1 MMWTFENTGFRPGA
15 DNMHYDELLA
25 REVAEGRRRSTVRVF
40 GWNPPAI
47 SLGWNQPEDDIDRQ
61 AATRAGVDVVRRPT
75 GGRAILHSDE
85 LTYSVVMPADG
96 RNIATVYREISR
108 ALVCGLEKLGVHASL
123 EDSQPHFPSFYRS
136 AAGAA
141 CFSISARSEIKV
153 NGKKLVGSA
162 QRRFFY
168 AEREVILQHGSIV
181 LSSDHRS
188 LVQFLALRS
197 EDERRLLAEEL
208 ERKTTDLHAL
218 LGYRPQFE
226 EVAEAIRQG
235 FEEAWGITF
244 ASTHTPVHQQAIPS

>member
-1 MMWTFENTGFRPGA
+1 MWTFEHTGFRPGA
-15 DNMHYDELLA
+15 YNMHYDEFLA
-25 REVAEGRRRSTVRVF
+25 REVAEGRKPPTVRLF
-40 GWNPPAI
+40 GWSPPAI
-47 SLGWNQPEDDIDRQ
+47 SLGWNQPEEDINVE
-61 AATRAGVDVVRRPT
+61 AAARAGVDVVRRPT

-136 AAGAA
+136 VVGAA

-153 NGKKLVGSA
+153 NGKKIVGSA
-162 QRRFFY
+162 QRRFCFLG
-168 AEREVILQHGSIV
+168 EEVILQHGS
-181 LSSDHRS
+181 LLLGSDHRRI
-188 LVQFLALRS
+188 VHFLTLRS

-208 ERKTTDLHAL
+208 ERKTTDLQAL
-218 LGYRPQFE
+218 LGYRPRFE

-244 ASTHTPVHQQAIPS
+244 ESSPPPFHQQAIPS